1 VCVCVCVGESA
12 RPGRACGGTGG
23 MDRQSTAL
31 TSGVQPA
38 ACTASQQPPSHLSLT
53 SMQSAGLLALYLTT
67 AGASAYCWQPDG
79 KSVEAR
85 VVQNDIL

>member
-1 VCVCVCVGESA
+1 MRVCVGESA
-12 RPGRACGGTGG
+12 QPGRACGGTGG

-67 AGASAYCWQPDG
+67 AGASAYCWQ
-79 KSVEAR
+79 R
-85 VVQNDIL
+85 VGRAAVGITEQTETM